1 MAVVIGYIPTPE
13 GRAALVYGKEEALRR
28 QAKVFI
34 VYTPETSLDETL
46 THDNVVGEF
55 QSELERA
62 GLQSEIRSRVS
73 RNSPAEDLIEVAN
86 DVGAEAIVIGLRR
99 RSAVGKLILGS
110 SSQQILLDA
119 PCPVIAVKAQ
129 L

>member
-13 GRAALVYGKEEALRR
+13 GRAALAYGKEEALRR

-46 THDNVVGEF
+46 THDRVVREF

-62 GLQSEIRSRVS
+62 GLQSAIRSRVS
-73 RNSPAEDLIEVAN
+73 WNSPAEDLIEVAN

-110 SSQQILLDA
+110 SSQQVLLEA
-119 PCPVIAVKAQ
+119 PCPVIAVKA
-129 L
+129 